1 MEIISGVKKL
11 GISIMAS
18 PGAVKKEAMPKI
30 KAAGADFYA
39 VYQETH
45 NRDLY
50 SKLRLEQDF
59 DFRYNQ
65 RVWAREAGML
75 TEDGMMVGLGESME
89 DRADAI
95 LTMGAEKCEQIRCM
109 TFVPQ
114 AGTPLQTLE
123 PMDSYMELKSIAV
136 MRILFPDRFIP
147 ATLDVEGIEGMKS
160 RLDAGASTITSIVV
174 PHRHLAGVA
183 QPEKDIES
191 GGRSV
196 QHVFDLV
203 ADMGKRIATQ
213 NEFRSMIDKLEER
226 IRPKP

>member
-1 MEIISGVKKL
+1 
-11 GISIMAS
+11 
-18 PGAVKKEAMPKI
+18 
-30 KAAGADFYA
+30 
-39 VYQETH
+39 
-45 NRDLY
+45 
-50 SKLRLEQDF
+50 
-59 DFRYNQ
+59 
-65 RVWAREAGML
+65 
-75 TEDGMMVGLGESME
+75 
-89 DRADAI
+89 
-95 LTMGAEKCEQIRCM
+95 
-109 TFVPQ
+109 
-114 AGTPLQTLE
+114 
-123 PMDSYMELKSIAV
+123 
-136 MRILFPDRFIP
+136 
-147 ATLDVEGIEGMKS
+147 MKS

>member
-1 MEIISGVKKL
+1 
-11 GISIMAS
+11 
-18 PGAVKKEAMPKI
+18 
-30 KAAGADFYA
+30 
-39 VYQETH
+39 
-45 NRDLY
+45 
-50 SKLRLEQDF
+50 
-59 DFRYNQ
+59 
-65 RVWAREAGML
+65 
-75 TEDGMMVGLGESME
+75 ME